1 MRANTGGGS
10 KKSVNPN
17 NGTNGRNGPK
27 PEDLTGSSATRAEI
41 ETRAR
46 VAHNT
51 MVLEQQ
57 RLAAENARRQ
67 QEAQAR
73 AARAEAEAPK
83 SNMTRAREAFESSE
97 VDSSEGVE
105 GDDDHILNT
114 QEEEEKPNG
123 LTFSQRMIGSLTEE
137 EKELPR
143 SKRKK
148 ILIRRRAIRVVIAMI
163 MVICLGVGVKLII
176 DRWVNPKVDYV
187 ADLSVSGAGAL
198 ESWSLALNGADAES
212 IKGIVPESFLA
223 QEEKYTYTSEQ
234 RTAFIGTALS
244 TVSYELPVVERK
256 NVFGEVVTQKQN
268 DVPVTVTGTSDLMN
282 GESVKLSYIDYSAI
296 PVDAETLKAF
306 VEAEKFN
313 VKDPDV
319 AEKLTDL
326 YAKYINTLKKSE
338 TGVPVKTIDW
348 TPAFDT
354 HDVKNSDGKN
364 VEGLVVSLEEDIAL
378 DNLLF
383 ATNEFWLSQ
392 YEFSKNILGGDGSK
406 EYQQWVGFTKK
417 AEETAAA
424 AKLAAEEKVAK
435 DKADAEAKAAAD
447 KLAKEEKAAAEKA
460 KKEGKP
466 VPTPAAVE
474 SAVPSEGTT
483 AGAEASA
490 GATANASASA
500 EATVGAIEETIG
512 AEEEVSEF
520 PPGME
525 SNELHTTARPVVGN
539 TKFIDPLW
547 IGAHYLQIGRIEFA
561 KSFDVEVKPVVAPVG
576 LGVRDNTAGLNAS
589 ILTTQIDSVKGKDVK
604 TPIRVQMLTIL
615 RDQEAINY
623 FQSKDTRNRGF
634 LSDSQVKYIAT
645 SYKVTNLGTEEISVR
660 DNSTL
665 SDDQVNITGTTG
677 NVFGL
682 TTAVKLKPGESGV
695 VESWAAS
702 PTLEK
707 SFIIWGKD
715 FSRRAEVVWF
725 RQLAAKDGSVS
736 HQEGIDDAP
745 EIAPEST
752 DTPVDE
758 GGFEEVVPLDEIPV
772 ETKAPAAEPSKAPAT
787 GGSTEDDG
795 S

>member
-51 MVLEQQ
+51 MILEQQ

-73 AARAEAEAPK
+73 AARAEAEASK

-97 VDSSEGVE
+97 SEGAGSAEDV
-105 GDDDHILNT
+105 DDHILNT

-163 MVICLGVGVKLII
+163 MVACLAIGVKLII

-198 ESWSLALNGADAES
+198 ESWSLALNGADTES

-256 NVFGEVVTQKQN
+256 NVFGEVITKDEN

-326 YAKYINTLKKSE
+326 YAKYINSLKKSD

-354 HDVKNSDGKN
+354 HEVKNSDGKN

-417 AEETAAA
+417 SEETAAA
-424 AKLAAEEKVAK
+424 AKLAAEEKAAK
-435 DKADAEAKAAAD
+435 DKADAEAKVAAD

-474 SAVPSEGTT
+474 SAVPSEGAT
-483 AGAEASA
+483 A
-490 GATANASASA
+490 GATATPSA
-500 EATVGAIEETIG
+500 EATVGAIEETIS
-512 AEEEVSEF
+512 AEKKESEF
-520 PPGME
+520 LPGME
-525 SNELHTTARPVVGN
+525 SNELHTTARPAVGN

-547 IGAHYLQIGRIEFA
+547 IGAYYLQTGRIEFA

-645 SYKVTNLGTEEISVR
+645 SYKVTNLGTEEISIR

-736 HQEGIDDAP
+736 QQEGIDDAP

-752 DTPVDE
+752 DTPVGE
-758 GGFEEVVPLDEIPV
+758 GGLEEVVPLDEIPV
-772 ETKAPAAEPSKAPAT
+772 ETKAPSVAPTKAAVT